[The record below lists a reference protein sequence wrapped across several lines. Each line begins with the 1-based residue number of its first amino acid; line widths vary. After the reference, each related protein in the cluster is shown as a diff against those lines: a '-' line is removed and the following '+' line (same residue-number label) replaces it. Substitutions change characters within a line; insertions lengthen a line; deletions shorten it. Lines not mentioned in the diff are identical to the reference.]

1 MAILVLPTS
10 AFLAA
15 QRDALRRLAP
25 HETVVDDPD
34 RADPGD
40 IEAIVALEV
49 PAGLAA
55 RLPNLRFVAAAG
67 AGVDRLLAEGVV
79 PSHLPVTRAV
89 DPMQGVRMAQY
100 VALAVLHW
108 HRELP
113 RHEAQRR
120 AHVWKRVIA
129 EPEDR
134 WTVGLMGY
142 GSTAQAVAAALT
154 GLGYPVRAWTRTPR
168 RDGPVTHFS
177 GRSELTAFLAGTRV
191 LVCLLPLTAETHG
204 LVDAATLSALPADAC
219 VINVSRGEIF
229 DQAALLEAIR
239 AGRLAGAALDVF
251 AREPLPPD
259 SPLWDEPR
267 ILLTPH
273 IAAAPRPERVAAQII
288 ANLERARRGE
298 RLEHVVDR
306 ARGY

>member
-25 HETVVDDPD
+25 HEAVVDDLD
-34 RADPGD
+34 GADPRD
-40 IEAIVALEV
+40 IEAIVALEL
-49 PAGLAA
+49 PPGLAA

-67 AGVDRLLAEGVV
+67 AGVDRLVAEGVV
-79 PSHLPVTRAV
+79 PSHLPITRAV
-89 DPMQGVRMAQY
+89 DPMQGVRMAQH
-100 VALAVLHW
+100 VAMVLLHW
-108 HRELP
+108 HRDLP
-113 RHEAQRR
+113 RHEAQQR

-129 EPEDR
+129 GPEER

-142 GSTAQAVAAALT
+142 GSTGQAVATALA
-154 GLGYPVRAWTRTPR
+154 GLGYPVRAWTRTPHLA
-168 RDGPVTHFS
+168 GPAAHFS
-177 GRSELTAFLAGTRV
+177 GRAELAAFLAGTRV

-204 LVDAATLSALPADAC
+204 LVDAAALSALPPDAY
-219 VINVSRGEIF
+219 VVNVSRGQVLDE
-229 DQAALLEAIR
+229 AALLEAIR

-251 AREPLPPD
+251 AREPLPSD

-267 ILLTPH
+267 VLLTPH
-273 IAAAPRPERVAAQII
+273 VAAAPRPDRVAAQVLT
-288 ANLERARRGE
+288 NLERARQGE

-306 ARGY
+306 TRGY